1 MSTPQDSG
9 IVRYRL
15 EVSYKGAA
23 YAGWQIQPN
32 ADTIEAQLLKAAAGI
47 GIRDAKIIGAGRT
60 DAGVHAQAQGALLTG
75 ISTIPGDRLAYAMN
89 TRLPDDIRI
98 NRSAAASTYFHPRYS
113 ALGKIYT
120 YQVWLGEQASP
131 FYAEYAWR
139 FHCDPDM
146 KLMREAADI
155 LTGSHD
161 FNAYKSSGSSVK
173 TTVRRIDDIF
183 IEREGPLLTLRFQG
197 NGFLYNMVR
206 ILTGTIVQA
215 GTGKIPIEQV
225 RRSLVSRSRGDAG
238 ITAPPQGLC
247 LTRVLYPED
256 PEWDSQK
263 HSEIL

>member
-98 NRSAAASTYFHPRYS
+98 NRRVFH
-113 ALGKIYT
+113 
-120 YQVWLGEQASP
+120 ASP
-131 FYAEYAWR
+131 NR
-139 FHCDPDM
+139 
-146 KLMREAADI
+146 
-155 LTGSHD
+155 
-161 FNAYKSSGSSVK
+161 N
-173 TTVRRIDDIF
+173 
-183 IEREGPLLTLRFQG
+183 
-197 NGFLYNMVR
+197 N
-206 ILTGTIVQA
+206 
-215 GTGKIPIEQV
+215 
-225 RRSLVSRSRGDAG
+225 
-238 ITAPPQGLC
+238 
-247 LTRVLYPED
+247 
-256 PEWDSQK
+256 
-263 HSEIL
+263 

>member
-1 MSTPQDSG
+1 MLVQVEAIATRLQDRYLIAVANYNAPQQTVLSG
-9 IVRYRL
+9 
-15 EVSYKGAA
+15 EQEA
-23 YAGWQIQPN
+23 IQ
-32 ADTIEAQLLKAAAGI
+32 K
-47 GIRDAKIIGAGRT
+47 
-60 DAGVHAQAQGALLTG
+60 AQAAVLEQG
-75 ISTIPGDRLAYAMN
+75 
-89 TRLPDDIRI
+89 
-98 NRSAAASTYFHPRYS
+98 
-113 ALGKIYT
+113 GKP
-120 YQVWLGEQASP
+120 VPLNVSGPWHSP
-131 FYAEYAWR
+131 
-139 FHCDPDM
+139 
-146 KLMREAADI
+146 LMREAADI